1 VCNERIKVRRSKRGP
16 ISTGAVSAQTFC
28 DGSKNVGC
36 KNVGCDAFAEDR
48 VAPAPLRIAGTRS
61 PQRLGF
67 NQGSPPPAIEILK
80 RHAQTYAPMTGPR
93 QQPTQ
98 AASGRLRQL
107 VLGVLAFVIG
117 VSIYGF

>member
-1 VCNERIKVRRSKRGP
+1 
-16 ISTGAVSAQTFC
+16 
-28 DGSKNVGC
+28 
-36 KNVGCDAFAEDR
+36 
-48 VAPAPLRIAGTRS
+48 
-61 PQRLGF
+61 
-67 NQGSPPPAIEILK
+67 
-80 RHAQTYAPMTGPR
+80 MTGPR